1 MQVVLFSL
9 SVFIWKLYFLA
20 NILLRCH
27 YVCIHMYFNAEHSR
41 AFRFVYNQLSV
52 VCSFGWNTCNK
63 LRRLI
68 QLNGHFFPSVN
79 QLIQANTENAVKI
92 ELPRIWFSIRQNKN
106 RNTLCHLGWN
116 FDYEYINNLFGKYFP
131 SLQLLSLTQ
140 MLLVLCVCVFFL
152 STVLFVGFSIQ
163 LLRICRVIS
172 MFFFSSILQ
181 SRFSTTIIG
190 TESNGISIRWTK
202 QLDNRLMACIYGTYV
217 YICWHL

>member
-1 MQVVLFSL
+1 
-9 SVFIWKLYFLA
+9 
-20 NILLRCH
+20 
-27 YVCIHMYFNAEHSR
+27 MYFNAEHSR

-63 LRRLI
+63 LRRII

-79 QLIQANTENAVKI
+79 QLVQANTENAVEI
-92 ELPRIWFSIRQNKN
+92 ELPRIWFYIWQNKN
-106 RNTLCHLGWN
+106 SNTLCHLGWI

-131 SLQLLSLTQ
+131 SLQLLSVTE
-140 MLLVLCVCVFFL
+140 MLLVVCVCVFFFIFH
-152 STVLFVGFSIQ
+152 ST
-163 LLRICRVIS
+163 ICRLFYPAAAHLPRNFNV
-172 MFFFSSILQ
+172 FSSFIFQ

-202 QLDNRLMACIYGTYV
+202 QLDNRLMACIYV